1 MILRAN
7 QKYIDMSD
15 VGHLLACGEKNAD
28 ILTFQISQFYHGI
41 DLSECAFIIRGVNS
55 ARNLTEQT
63 LKKQIK
69 DSSIFLTWTVDEYF
83 TAVSGVL
90 KLEIRGIKGDELVIK
105 YDLSDIFVRESAVGE
120 GLPQP
125 DMIEK
130 AISEMSEI
138 LAKAE
143 EISVKAPIIKNN
155 NWWIFNADTLEYEDT
170 GLTSRGEKGEQ
181 GLQGIQGEKGDKGD
195 TGAKGSDGA
204 DGKSAYQ
211 IWLSLGNSG
220 TETDFINS
228 IKGEKGDRGEQG
240 LQGVQGE
247 KGDRGEQGLQGVQ
260 GEKGD
265 KGEQGLQGIRG
276 EKGDKGDTGAKG
288 SDGADG
294 KSAYQIWL
302 SLGNSGTETDF
313 INSIKGEKGDK
324 GEQGLQGIQGEKG
337 DKGEQGL
344 QGVQGEKGEKGSDGA
359 DGFSPSI
366 TVSENTETSYKLL
379 ITDKNSSF
387 TTPNLKTSGDSVT
400 VDDSLSDSSENP
412 VQNKVISGEISS
424 LWNQMSTLND
434 LISSIQSGGG
444 NITITTL
451 FDNSDYSAYKDKWSF
466 KNSQWDDR
474 IFSFDETVAKVSSF
488 CDESNSYCM
497 KFSNS
502 FGWNANLSALCSEPI
517 QINSKSVLMIEY
529 NCNSDGDGITPEII
543 PSADFTSEKS
553 AEFNIIPA
561 FYAVNTFISA
571 CFSLLSVPGNG
582 EYYLRLKLST
592 TNPVFTVKKISVIT
606 QE

>member
-7 QKYIDMSD
+7 HKYIDMSD

-55 ARNLTEQT
+55 ACNLIEQT
-63 LKKQIK
+63 LRKQIK
-69 DSSIFLTWTVDEYF
+69 DGSIFLTWTVDEYF

-170 GLTSRGEKGEQ
+170 RLPSRGEKG
-181 GLQGIQGEKGDKGD
+181 IQGE
-195 TGAKGSDGA
+195 
-204 DGKSAYQ
+204 
-211 IWLSLGNSG
+211 
-220 TETDFINS
+220 
-228 IKGEKGDRGEQG
+228 
-240 LQGVQGE
+240 
-247 KGDRGEQGLQGVQ
+247 
-260 GEKGD
+260 
-265 KGEQGLQGIRG
+265 
-276 EKGDKGDTGAKG
+276 
-288 SDGADG
+288 
-294 KSAYQIWL
+294 
-302 SLGNSGTETDF
+302 
-313 INSIKGEKGDK
+313 
-324 GEQGLQGIQGEKG
+324 
-337 DKGEQGL
+337 KGEQGL

-359 DGFSPSI
+359 DGFSPVI

-387 TTPNLKTSGDSVT
+387 TTPNLKTSGGSVT

-488 CDESNSYCM
+488 CDESNGYCM

-502 FGWNANLSALCSEPI
+502 FGWNANLSALCSEPVK
-517 QINSKSVLMIEY
+517 INSKSVLMIEY

-571 CFSLLSVPGNG
+571 CFSLLSAPGNG

-592 TNPVFTVKKISVIT
+592 TNPVFTVKKISVINT
-606 QE
+606 

>member
-15 VGHLLACGEKNAD
+15 VGHLLARGEKNAD

-41 DLSECAFIIRGVNS
+41 DLSECDFIIRGVNS
-55 ARNLTEQT
+55 ACNLIEQT

-69 DSSIFLTWTVDEYF
+69 DSSVFLTWTVDEYF

-170 GLTSRGEKGEQ
+170 GLPSRGEKGIQGEKGEQ
-181 GLQGIQGEKGDKGD
+181 GLQGIQSEKGDKGD

-204 DGKSAYQ
+204 DGKDGSDGKSAYEV
-211 IWLSLGNSG
+211 WLSLGNSG
-220 TETDFINS
+220 TETDFISS
-228 IKGEKGDRGEQG
+228 IK
-240 LQGVQGE
+240 
-247 KGDRGEQGLQGVQ
+247 

-265 KGEQGLQGIRG
+265 KGEQGLQGV
-276 EKGDKGDTGAKG
+276 
-288 SDGADG
+288 
-294 KSAYQIWL
+294 Q
-302 SLGNSGTETDF
+302 
-313 INSIKGEKGDK
+313 GEKGDK

-337 DKGEQGL
+337 DKGEQG
-344 QGVQGEKGEKGSDGA
+344 EKGSDGQ
-359 DGFSPSI
+359 DGFSPAI

-379 ITDKNSSF
+379 ITNKNSSF
-387 TTPNLKTSGDSVT
+387 TTPNLKTSGGSVT

-424 LWNQMSTLND
+424 LWSQMSTLND

-451 FDNSDYSAYKDKWSF
+451 FDNSNYSAYKDKWSF

-502 FGWNANLSALCSEPI
+502 FGWNANLTALCSEPVK
-517 QINSKSVLMIEY
+517 INSKSVLMIEY
-529 NCNSDGDGITPEII
+529 NCTSDDDGITPEII
-543 PSADFTSEKS
+543 PSPDFTSEKS

-571 CFSLLSVPGNG
+571 CFSLLSAPRNS
-582 EYYLRLKLST
+582 EYYLCLKLST
-592 TNPVFTVKKISVIT
+592 TNPVFTVKKISVINT
-606 QE
+606 

>member
-7 QKYIDMSD
+7 HKYIDMSD

-28 ILTFQISQFYHGI
+28 ILTFQISQFYHSI
-41 DLSECAFIIRGVNS
+41 DLSECTFIIRGVNS
-55 ARNLTEQT
+55 ACNLIEQT
-63 LKKQIK
+63 LRKQIK

-228 IKGEKGDRGEQG
+228 IKGEKGD
-240 LQGVQGE
+240 
-247 KGDRGEQGLQGVQ
+247 
-260 GEKGD
+260 
-265 KGEQGLQGIRG
+265 
-276 EKGDKGDTGAKG
+276 
-288 SDGADG
+288 
-294 KSAYQIWL
+294 
-302 SLGNSGTETDF
+302 
-313 INSIKGEKGDK
+313 K

-359 DGFSPSI
+359 DGFSPAI

-387 TTPNLKTSGDSVT
+387 TTPNLKTSGDSVI

-571 CFSLLSVPGNG
+571 CFSLLSAPGNS

-592 TNPVFTVKKISVIT
+592 TNPTFNIRKISVIN

>member
-7 QKYIDMSD
+7 HKYIDMSD

-55 ARNLTEQT
+55 ACNLIEQT
-63 LKKQIK
+63 LRKQIK

-181 GLQGIQGEKGDKGD
+181 GLQGIQGEKGDKG
-195 TGAKGSDGA
+195 
-204 DGKSAYQ
+204 
-211 IWLSLGNSG
+211 
-220 TETDFINS
+220 
-228 IKGEKGDRGEQG
+228 
-240 LQGVQGE
+240 
-247 KGDRGEQGLQGVQ
+247 
-260 GEKGD
+260 
-265 KGEQGLQGIRG
+265 
-276 EKGDKGDTGAKG
+276 
-288 SDGADG
+288 
-294 KSAYQIWL
+294 
-302 SLGNSGTETDF
+302 
-313 INSIKGEKGDK
+313 
-324 GEQGLQGIQGEKG
+324 
-337 DKGEQGL
+337 EQGL

-359 DGFSPSI
+359 DGFSPAI

-387 TTPNLKTSGDSVT
+387 TTPNLKTSGGSVT

-592 TNPVFTVKKISVIT
+592 TNPVFTVKKISVINT
-606 QE
+606 

>member
-55 ARNLTEQT
+55 ACNLIEQT
-63 LKKQIK
+63 LRKQIK

-195 TGAKGSDGA
+195 TGAKGSDG
-204 DGKSAYQ
+204 
-211 IWLSLGNSG
+211 
-220 TETDFINS
+220 
-228 IKGEKGDRGEQG
+228 
-240 LQGVQGE
+240 
-247 KGDRGEQGLQGVQ
+247 
-260 GEKGD
+260 
-265 KGEQGLQGIRG
+265 
-276 EKGDKGDTGAKG
+276 
-288 SDGADG
+288 

-337 DKGEQGL
+337 DKGDTGADGKVGSDGKSAYEIWLSLGNSGTETDFINSIKGEKGDRGEQGLQGIQGEKGDKGEQGLQGIQGEKGDKGEQGL
-344 QGVQGEKGEKGSDGA
+344 QGVQGEKGEKGSNGA

>member
-41 DLSECAFIIRGVNS
+41 DLSECTFIIRGVNS

-63 LKKQIK
+63 LRKQIK
-69 DSSIFLTWTVDEYF
+69 DGSIFLTWTVDEYF

-90 KLEIRGIKGDELVIK
+90 KLEIRGVRGDELVIK

-155 NWWIFNADTLEYEDT
+155 NWWIFNANTLEYEDT

-359 DGFSPSI
+359 DGFSPAI

-387 TTPNLKTSGDSVT
+387 TTPNLKTSGGSVT

-543 PSADFTSEKS
+543 PSPDFTSEKS

-571 CFSLLSVPGNG
+571 CFSLLSAPGNG
-582 EYYLRLKLST
+582 EYYLRLKLIT
-592 TNPVFTVKKISVIT
+592 TNPAFNIRKISVINT
-606 QE
+606 

>member
-7 QKYIDMSD
+7 HKYIDMSD

-55 ARNLTEQT
+55 ACNLIEQT
-63 LKKQIK
+63 LRKQIK

-170 GLTSRGEKGEQ
+170 GLPSRGEKGIQGEKGEQ
-181 GLQGIQGEKGDKGD
+181 GLQGVQGEKGDKGD
-195 TGAKGSDGA
+195 TGAKGSDG
-204 DGKSAYQ
+204 KSAYQ
-211 IWLSLGNSG
+211 IWLLLGNSG
-220 TETDFINS
+220 TETDFISS
-228 IKGEKGDRGEQG
+228 IK
-240 LQGVQGE
+240 
-247 KGDRGEQGLQGVQ
+247 
-260 GEKGD
+260 
-265 KGEQGLQGIRG
+265 
-276 EKGDKGDTGAKG
+276 
-288 SDGADG
+288 
-294 KSAYQIWL
+294 
-302 SLGNSGTETDF
+302 
-313 INSIKGEKGDK
+313 
-324 GEQGLQGIQGEKG
+324 GEKG

-359 DGFSPSI
+359 DGFSPAI

-387 TTPNLKTSGDSVT
+387 TTPNLKTSGGSVT

-502 FGWNANLSALCSEPI
+502 FGWNANLSALCSEPVK
-517 QINSKSVLMIEY
+517 INSKSVLMIEY

-561 FYAVNTFISA
+561 FYAVNTFIST
-571 CFSLLSVPGNG
+571 CFSLLSAPGNS

-592 TNPVFTVKKISVIT
+592 TNPVFTVKKISVINT
-606 QE
+606 

>member
-55 ARNLTEQT
+55 ACNLIEQT
-63 LKKQIK
+63 LRKQIK

-90 KLEIRGIKGDELVIK
+90 KLEIRGVRGDELVIK

-228 IKGEKGDRGEQG
+228 IKGEKGD
-240 LQGVQGE
+240 
-247 KGDRGEQGLQGVQ
+247 
-260 GEKGD
+260 
-265 KGEQGLQGIRG
+265 
-276 EKGDKGDTGAKG
+276 
-288 SDGADG
+288 
-294 KSAYQIWL
+294 
-302 SLGNSGTETDF
+302 
-313 INSIKGEKGDK
+313 K

-359 DGFSPSI
+359 DGFSPAI

-387 TTPNLKTSGDSVT
+387 TTPNLKTSGGSVT

-502 FGWNANLSALCSEPI
+502 FGWNANLSALCSEPVK
-517 QINSKSVLMIEY
+517 INSKSVLMIEY

-571 CFSLLSVPGNG
+571 CFSLLSAPGNG

-592 TNPVFTVKKISVIT
+592 TNPVFTVKKISVINT
-606 QE
+606 

>member
-55 ARNLTEQT
+55 ACNLIEQT

-69 DSSIFLTWTVDEYF
+69 DSSVFLTWTVDEYF

-170 GLTSRGEKGEQ
+170 ELPSRGEKG
-181 GLQGIQGEKGDKGD
+181 IQGEK
-195 TGAKGSDGA
+195 
-204 DGKSAYQ
+204 
-211 IWLSLGNSG
+211 
-220 TETDFINS
+220 
-228 IKGEKGDRGEQG
+228 GEQG

-247 KGDRGEQGLQGVQ
+247 KGDRGEQGLQGIQ
-260 GEKGD
+260 GE
-265 KGEQGLQGIRG
+265 
-276 EKGDKGDTGAKG
+276 
-288 SDGADG
+288 
-294 KSAYQIWL
+294 
-302 SLGNSGTETDF
+302 
-313 INSIKGEKGDK
+313 KGEKGDT
-324 GEQGLQGIQGEKG
+324 
-337 DKGEQGL
+337 
-344 QGVQGEKGEKGSDGA
+344 GEKGSDGA

-387 TTPNLKTSGDSVT
+387 TTPNLKTSGGSVT

-451 FDNSDYSAYKDKWSF
+451 FDNSDYSAYKDKWFF

-543 PSADFTSEKS
+543 PSPDFTSEKS

-571 CFSLLSVPGNG
+571 CFSLLSAPENS

-592 TNPVFTVKKISVIT
+592 TNPVFTVKKISVINT
-606 QE
+606 

>member
-55 ARNLTEQT
+55 ACNLIEQT
-63 LKKQIK
+63 LRKQIK

-195 TGAKGSDGA
+195 TGAKGSDG
-204 DGKSAYQ
+204 
-211 IWLSLGNSG
+211 
-220 TETDFINS
+220 
-228 IKGEKGDRGEQG
+228 
-240 LQGVQGE
+240 
-247 KGDRGEQGLQGVQ
+247 
-260 GEKGD
+260 
-265 KGEQGLQGIRG
+265 
-276 EKGDKGDTGAKG
+276 
-288 SDGADG
+288 

-324 GEQGLQGIQGEKG
+324 GEQGLQGIQGEKGDKGDTGADGKVGSDGKSAYEIWLSLGNSGTETDFINSIKGEKGDRGEQGLQGIQGEKG

>member
-15 VGHLLACGEKNAD
+15 VGHLLVCGEKNAD

-55 ARNLTEQT
+55 ACNLIEQT

-69 DSSIFLTWTVDEYF
+69 DSSVFLTWTVDEYF

-105 YDLSDIFVRESAVGE
+105 YDLSDIFLRESAVGK

-170 GLTSRGEKGEQ
+170 GLPSRGEKGIQGEKGEQ
-181 GLQGIQGEKGDKGD
+181 GLQGIQGKKGDKGEK
-195 TGAKGSDGA
+195 GEKGSDGA
-204 DGKSAYQ
+204 DGKDGSDGKSAYQ

-220 TETDFINS
+220 TETDFISS

-240 LQGVQGE
+240 LQGIQGE
-247 KGDRGEQGLQGVQ
+247 
-260 GEKGD
+260 
-265 KGEQGLQGIRG
+265 
-276 EKGDKGDTGAKG
+276 
-288 SDGADG
+288 
-294 KSAYQIWL
+294 
-302 SLGNSGTETDF
+302 
-313 INSIKGEKGDK
+313 KGEKGDT
-324 GEQGLQGIQGEKG
+324 
-337 DKGEQGL
+337 
-344 QGVQGEKGEKGSDGA
+344 GEKGSDGA

-387 TTPNLKTSGDSVT
+387 TTPNLKTSGGSVT

-553 AEFNIIPA
+553 AKFNIIPA

-571 CFSLLSVPGNG
+571 CFSLLSAPENS

-592 TNPVFTVKKISVIT
+592 TNPVFTVKKISVINT
-606 QE
+606 

>member
-7 QKYIDMSD
+7 HKYIDMSD

-55 ARNLTEQT
+55 ACNLIEQT
-63 LKKQIK
+63 LRKQIK

-181 GLQGIQGEKGDKGD
+181 GLQGIQGEKGNKGD
-195 TGAKGSDGA
+195 TGAKGSDG
-204 DGKSAYQ
+204 KSAY
-211 IWLSLGNSG
+211 
-220 TETDFINS
+220 E
-228 IKGEKGDRGEQG
+228 
-240 LQGVQGE
+240 
-247 KGDRGEQGLQGVQ
+247 
-260 GEKGD
+260 
-265 KGEQGLQGIRG
+265 
-276 EKGDKGDTGAKG
+276 
-288 SDGADG
+288 
-294 KSAYQIWL
+294 IWL

-387 TTPNLKTSGDSVT
+387 TTPNLKTSNGFVT

-502 FGWNANLSALCSEPI
+502 FGWNANLTALCSEPVK
-517 QINSKSVLMIEY
+517 INSKSVLMIEY

-571 CFSLLSVPGNG
+571 CFSLLSAPENG
-582 EYYLRLKLST
+582 EYYLRLNYK
-592 TNPVFTVKKISVIT
+592 
-606 QE
+606 

>member
-7 QKYIDMSD
+7 HKYIDMSD

-55 ARNLTEQT
+55 ACNLIEQT
-63 LKKQIK
+63 LRKQIK

-143 EISVKAPIIKNN
+143 KISVKAPIIKNN

-170 GLTSRGEKGEQ
+170 GLPSRGEKGIQGEKGEQ
-181 GLQGIQGEKGDKGD
+181 GLHGIQGEKGDKGD
-195 TGAKGSDGA
+195 TGAKGSDG
-204 DGKSAYQ
+204 KSAYQ
-211 IWLSLGNSG
+211 IWLLLGNSG

-228 IKGEKGDRGEQG
+228 IKGEKGD
-240 LQGVQGE
+240 
-247 KGDRGEQGLQGVQ
+247 
-260 GEKGD
+260 
-265 KGEQGLQGIRG
+265 KGEQGLQGIQG
-276 EKGDKGDTGAKG
+276 EKGNKGDTGAKG
-288 SDGADG
+288 SDG

-359 DGFSPSI
+359 DGFSPAI

-387 TTPNLKTSGDSVT
+387 TTPNLKTSGGSVT

-488 CDESNSYCM
+488 CDESNGYCM

-502 FGWNANLSALCSEPI
+502 FGWNANLSALCSEPVK
-517 QINSKSVLMIEY
+517 INSKSVLMIEY

-553 AEFNIIPA
+553 AKFNIIPA

-571 CFSLLSVPGNG
+571 CFSLLSAPENS
-582 EYYLRLKLST
+582 EYYLRLKLIT
-592 TNPVFTVKKISVIT
+592 TNPTFNIRKISVIT

>member
-15 VGHLLACGEKNAD
+15 VGHLLARGEKNAD

-55 ARNLTEQT
+55 ACNLIEQT

-69 DSSIFLTWTVDEYF
+69 DSSVFLTWTVDEYF

-143 EISVKAPIIKNN
+143 EISVKAPIIKNDT
-155 NWWIFNADTLEYEDT
+155 WWIFNADTLEYEDT
-170 GLTSRGEKGEQ
+170 GLPSRGEKGIQGEKGEQ

-195 TGAKGSDGA
+195 TGADGKVGS
-204 DGKSAYQ
+204 DGKSAYE

-228 IKGEKGDRGEQG
+228 IKGEKGEKGEQG

-247 KGDRGEQGLQGVQ
+247 KGDRGEQGLQG
-260 GEKGD
+260 
-265 KGEQGLQGIRG
+265 
-276 EKGDKGDTGAKG
+276 
-288 SDGADG
+288 
-294 KSAYQIWL
+294 
-302 SLGNSGTETDF
+302 
-313 INSIKGEKGDK
+313 
-324 GEQGLQGIQGEKG
+324 IQGEKG
-337 DKGEQGL
+337 DRGEQGL

-387 TTPNLKTSGDSVT
+387 TTPNLKTSGGSVT

-451 FDNSDYSAYKDKWSF
+451 FDNSDYSAYKDKWFF

-543 PSADFTSEKS
+543 PSPDFTSEKS

-571 CFSLLSVPGNG
+571 CFSLLSAPGNS

-592 TNPVFTVKKISVIT
+592 TNPVFTVKKISVINT
-606 QE
+606 

>member
-15 VGHLLACGEKNAD
+15 VGHLLARGEKNAD

-55 ARNLTEQT
+55 ACNLIEQT

-69 DSSIFLTWTVDEYF
+69 DSSVFLTWTVDEYF

-170 GLTSRGEKGEQ
+170 GLPSRGEKGIQGEKGEQ
-181 GLQGIQGEKGDKGD
+181 GLQGVQGEKGDKGD
-195 TGAKGSDGA
+195 TGAKGF
-204 DGKSAYQ
+204 DGKSAYE

-228 IKGEKGDRGEQG
+228 IKGEKGEQ
-240 LQGVQGE
+240 
-247 KGDRGEQGLQGVQ
+247 
-260 GEKGD
+260 
-265 KGEQGLQGIRG
+265 
-276 EKGDKGDTGAKG
+276 
-288 SDGADG
+288 
-294 KSAYQIWL
+294 
-302 SLGNSGTETDF
+302 
-313 INSIKGEKGDK
+313 
-324 GEQGLQGIQGEKG
+324 
-337 DKGEQGL
+337 
-344 QGVQGEKGEKGSDGA
+344 GEKGSDGQ

-387 TTPNLKTSGDSVT
+387 TTPNLKTSGGSVT
-400 VDDSLSDSSENP
+400 VDDSLSDFSENP

-451 FDNSDYSAYKDKWSF
+451 FDNSDYSAYKDKWFF

-543 PSADFTSEKS
+543 PSPDFTSEKS

-571 CFSLLSVPGNG
+571 CFSLLSVPENG

-592 TNPVFTVKKISVIT
+592 TNPVFTVKKISVINT
-606 QE
+606 

>member
-69 DSSIFLTWTVDEYF
+69 DGSIFLTWTVDEYF

-90 KLEIRGIKGDELVIK
+90 KLEIRGVRGDELVIK

-170 GLTSRGEKGEQ
+170 GLPSRGEKGIQGEKGEQ
-181 GLQGIQGEKGDKGD
+181 GLQGVQGEKGDKGD
-195 TGAKGSDGA
+195 TGAKGSDG
-204 DGKSAYQ
+204 KSAY
-211 IWLSLGNSG
+211 
-220 TETDFINS
+220 E
-228 IKGEKGDRGEQG
+228 
-240 LQGVQGE
+240 
-247 KGDRGEQGLQGVQ
+247 
-260 GEKGD
+260 
-265 KGEQGLQGIRG
+265 
-276 EKGDKGDTGAKG
+276 
-288 SDGADG
+288 
-294 KSAYQIWL
+294 IWL

-337 DKGEQGL
+337 EQ
-344 QGVQGEKGEKGSDGA
+344 GEKGSDGQ
-359 DGFSPSI
+359 DGFSPAI
-366 TVSENTETSYKLL
+366 TIAENTETSYKLL

-387 TTPNLKTSGDSVT
+387 TTPNLRTSGGSVT

-412 VQNKVISGEISS
+412 VQNKIISGEISS

-502 FGWNANLSALCSEPI
+502 FGWNANLSALCSEPVK
-517 QINSKSVLMIEY
+517 INSKSVLMIEY

-571 CFSLLSVPGNG
+571 CFSLLSAPGNG

-592 TNPVFTVKKISVIT
+592 TNPVFTVKKISVINT
-606 QE
+606 

>member
-55 ARNLTEQT
+55 ACNLIEQT

-69 DSSIFLTWTVDEYF
+69 DSSVFLTWTVDEYF

-195 TGAKGSDGA
+195 TGEKGS
-204 DGKSAYQ
+204 DGKSAYE

-247 KGDRGEQGLQGVQ
+247 KGDR
-260 GEKGD
+260 
-265 KGEQGLQGIRG
+265 
-276 EKGDKGDTGAKG
+276 
-288 SDGADG
+288 
-294 KSAYQIWL
+294 
-302 SLGNSGTETDF
+302 
-313 INSIKGEKGDK
+313 
-324 GEQGLQGIQGEKG
+324 
-337 DKGEQGL
+337 GEQGL

-387 TTPNLKTSGDSVT
+387 TTPNLKISGGSVT

-543 PSADFTSEKS
+543 PSPDFTSEKS

-571 CFSLLSVPGNG
+571 CFSLLSAPGNS

-592 TNPVFTVKKISVIT
+592 TNPVFTVKKIRNEKGFTIPKLSEIT
-606 QE
+606 GIPKRTIEDIQKNDTCTVRNAIKLADALGVTLDELCRDDSEDKKE

>member
-55 ARNLTEQT
+55 ACNLIEQT

-69 DSSIFLTWTVDEYF
+69 DSSVFLTWTVDEYF

-170 GLTSRGEKGEQ
+170 ELPSRGEKGIQGEKGEQ
-181 GLQGIQGEKGDKGD
+181 GLQGVQGEKGDKGD
-195 TGAKGSDGA
+195 TGAKGF
-204 DGKSAYQ
+204 DGKSAYE

-228 IKGEKGDRGEQG
+228 IKGEKGEQ
-240 LQGVQGE
+240 
-247 KGDRGEQGLQGVQ
+247 
-260 GEKGD
+260 
-265 KGEQGLQGIRG
+265 
-276 EKGDKGDTGAKG
+276 
-288 SDGADG
+288 
-294 KSAYQIWL
+294 
-302 SLGNSGTETDF
+302 
-313 INSIKGEKGDK
+313 
-324 GEQGLQGIQGEKG
+324 
-337 DKGEQGL
+337 
-344 QGVQGEKGEKGSDGA
+344 GEKGSDGQ

-387 TTPNLKTSGDSVT
+387 TTPNLKTSGGSVT
-400 VDDSLSDSSENP
+400 VDDSLSDFSENP

-451 FDNSDYSAYKDKWSF
+451 FDNSDYSAYKDKWFF

-517 QINSKSVLMIEY
+517 QINSKSVLIIEY

-571 CFSLLSVPGNG
+571 CFSLLSVPENG

-592 TNPVFTVKKISVIT
+592 TNPVFTVKKISVINT
-606 QE
+606 

>member
-55 ARNLTEQT
+55 ACNLIEQT
-63 LKKQIK
+63 LRKQIK

-228 IKGEKGDRGEQG
+228 IKGEKGD
-240 LQGVQGE
+240 
-247 KGDRGEQGLQGVQ
+247 
-260 GEKGD
+260 
-265 KGEQGLQGIRG
+265 
-276 EKGDKGDTGAKG
+276 
-288 SDGADG
+288 
-294 KSAYQIWL
+294 
-302 SLGNSGTETDF
+302 
-313 INSIKGEKGDK
+313 K

-359 DGFSPSI
+359 DGFSPAI

-387 TTPNLKTSGDSVT
+387 TTPNLKTSGGSVT

-502 FGWNANLSALCSEPI
+502 FGWNANLSALCSEPVK
-517 QINSKSVLMIEY
+517 INSKSVLMIEY

-571 CFSLLSVPGNG
+571 CFSLLSAPGNG

-592 TNPVFTVKKISVIT
+592 TNPVFTVKKISVINT
-606 QE
+606 

>member
-55 ARNLTEQT
+55 ACNLIEQT
-63 LKKQIK
+63 LRKQIK

-143 EISVKAPIIKNN
+143 EISVKAPIIKNDT
-155 NWWIFNADTLEYEDT
+155 WWIFNADTLEYEDT
-170 GLTSRGEKGEQ
+170 GLPSRGEKGIQGEKGEQ
-181 GLQGIQGEKGDKGD
+181 GLQGVQGEKGDKGD
-195 TGAKGSDGA
+195 TGAKGS

-265 KGEQGLQGIRG
+265 KGEQGLQGIQG

-288 SDGADG
+288 SDG

-302 SLGNSGTETDF
+302 SLGNFGTETDF

-337 DKGEQGL
+337 EKGDT
-344 QGVQGEKGEKGSDGA
+344 GEKGSDGA

-387 TTPNLKTSGDSVT
+387 TTPNLKTSGGSVT
-400 VDDSLSDSSENP
+400 VDDSLSDSSKNP

-451 FDNSDYSAYKDKWSF
+451 FDNSDYSAYKDKWFF

-543 PSADFTSEKS
+543 PSPDFTSEKS

-561 FYAVNTFISA
+561 FYAVNTFIST
-571 CFSLLSVPGNG
+571 CFSLLSAPGNG

-592 TNPVFTVKKISVIT
+592 TNPVFTVKKISVINT
-606 QE
+606 

>member
-55 ARNLTEQT
+55 ACNLIEQT
-63 LKKQIK
+63 LRKQIK

-228 IKGEKGDRGEQG
+228 IKGEKGD
-240 LQGVQGE
+240 
-247 KGDRGEQGLQGVQ
+247 
-260 GEKGD
+260 
-265 KGEQGLQGIRG
+265 
-276 EKGDKGDTGAKG
+276 
-288 SDGADG
+288 
-294 KSAYQIWL
+294 
-302 SLGNSGTETDF
+302 
-313 INSIKGEKGDK
+313 K

-359 DGFSPSI
+359 DGFSPAI

-387 TTPNLKTSGDSVT
+387 TTPNLKTSGGSVT

-543 PSADFTSEKS
+543 PSPDFTSEKS

-571 CFSLLSVPGNG
+571 CFSLLSAPENS

-592 TNPVFTVKKISVIT
+592 TNPVFTVKKISIINT
-606 QE
+606 

>member
-1 MILRAN
+1 M
-7 QKYIDMSD
+7 
-15 VGHLLACGEKNAD
+15 
-28 ILTFQISQFYHGI
+28 
-41 DLSECAFIIRGVNS
+41 
-55 ARNLTEQT
+55 
-63 LKKQIK
+63 
-69 DSSIFLTWTVDEYF
+69 
-83 TAVSGVL
+83 
-90 KLEIRGIKGDELVIK
+90 
-105 YDLSDIFVRESAVGE
+105 
-120 GLPQP
+120 
-125 DMIEK
+125 
-130 AISEMSEI
+130 
-138 LAKAE
+138 
-143 EISVKAPIIKNN
+143 
-155 NWWIFNADTLEYEDT
+155 
-170 GLTSRGEKGEQ
+170 
-181 GLQGIQGEKGDKGD
+181 QGIQ
-195 TGAKGSDGA
+195 
-204 DGKSAYQ
+204 
-211 IWLSLGNSG
+211 
-220 TETDFINS
+220 
-228 IKGEKGDRGEQG
+228 
-240 LQGVQGE
+240 
-247 KGDRGEQGLQGVQ
+247 
-260 GEKGD
+260 
-265 KGEQGLQGIRG
+265 G

-359 DGFSPSI
+359 DGFSPAI

-387 TTPNLKTSGDSVT
+387 TTPNLKTSGGSVT

-571 CFSLLSVPGNG
+571 CFSLLSAPENS

-592 TNPVFTVKKISVIT
+592 TNPVFTVKKISVINT
-606 QE
+606 

>member
-15 VGHLLACGEKNAD
+15 VGHLLVCGEKNAD

-55 ARNLTEQT
+55 ACNLIEQT

-69 DSSIFLTWTVDEYF
+69 DSSVFLTWTVDEYF

-170 GLTSRGEKGEQ
+170 GLPSRGEKGIQGEKGEQ
-181 GLQGIQGEKGDKGD
+181 GLQGVQGEKGDKGD
-195 TGAKGSDGA
+195 TGAKGS

-247 KGDRGEQGLQGVQ
+247 KGDKGEQGLQGVQ

-265 KGEQGLQGIRG
+265 R
-276 EKGDKGDTGAKG
+276 
-288 SDGADG
+288 
-294 KSAYQIWL
+294 
-302 SLGNSGTETDF
+302 
-313 INSIKGEKGDK
+313 
-324 GEQGLQGIQGEKG
+324 
-337 DKGEQGL
+337 GEQGL

-387 TTPNLKTSGDSVT
+387 TTPNLKTSGGSVT

-451 FDNSDYSAYKDKWSF
+451 FDNSDYSAYKDKWFF
-466 KNSQWDDR
+466 KNSQ
-474 IFSFDETVAKVSSF
+474 
-488 CDESNSYCM
+488 
-497 KFSNS
+497 
-502 FGWNANLSALCSEPI
+502 
-517 QINSKSVLMIEY
+517 
-529 NCNSDGDGITPEII
+529 
-543 PSADFTSEKS
+543 
-553 AEFNIIPA
+553 
-561 FYAVNTFISA
+561 
-571 CFSLLSVPGNG
+571 
-582 EYYLRLKLST
+582 
-592 TNPVFTVKKISVIT
+592 
-606 QE
+606 

>member
-28 ILTFQISQFYHGI
+28 ILTFQISQLYHSI
-41 DLSECAFIIRGVNS
+41 DLSECTFIIRGVNS
-55 ARNLTEQT
+55 ACNLIEQT

-69 DSSIFLTWTVDEYF
+69 DGSIFLTWTVDEYF

-90 KLEIRGIKGDELVIK
+90 KLEIRGIRGDELVIK
-105 YDLSDIFVRESAVGE
+105 YNLSDIFVRESAVGE

-143 EISVKAPIIKNN
+143 EISVKAPIIKNDT
-155 NWWIFNADTLEYEDT
+155 WWIFNADTLEYEDT
-170 GLTSRGEKGEQ
+170 GLPSRGEKGIQGEKGEQ

-204 DGKSAYQ
+204 DGKDGSDGKSAYE
-211 IWLSLGNSG
+211 IWLSFGNSG

-240 LQGVQGE
+240 LQGIQGE
-247 KGDRGEQGLQGVQ
+247 KGDKGDTGAKGSDGADGKDGSDGKSAYEVWLSLGNSGTETDFISSIKGEKGDKGEQGLQGVQ

-265 KGEQGLQGIRG
+265 KGEQGLQGI
-276 EKGDKGDTGAKG
+276 
-288 SDGADG
+288 
-294 KSAYQIWL
+294 
-302 SLGNSGTETDF
+302 
-313 INSIKGEKGDK
+313 
-324 GEQGLQGIQGEKG
+324 QGEKG
-337 DKGEQGL
+337 EQ
-344 QGVQGEKGEKGSDGA
+344 GEKGSDGQ
-359 DGFSPSI
+359 DGFSPAI
-366 TVSENTETSYKLL
+366 TVAENTETSYKLL

-387 TTPNLKTSGDSVT
+387 TTPNLKTSGGSVT

-424 LWNQMSTLND
+424 LWSQMSTLND

-451 FDNSDYSAYKDKWSF
+451 FDNSDYSDYKDKWSF

-488 CDESNSYCM
+488 CDESNGYCM

-502 FGWNANLSALCSEPI
+502 FGWNANLTALCSEPI
-517 QINSKSVLMIEY
+517 KINSKSVLMIEY
-529 NCNSDGDGITPEII
+529 NCTSDGDGVTPEIVSS
-543 PSADFTSEKS
+543 PDFTSEKS

-571 CFSLLSVPGNG
+571 CFSLLSAPENS

-592 TNPVFTVKKISVIT
+592 TNPVFTVKKISVINT
-606 QE
+606 

>member
-55 ARNLTEQT
+55 ACNLIEQT
-63 LKKQIK
+63 LRKQIK

-195 TGAKGSDGA
+195 TGAKGSDGKSA
-204 DGKSAYQ
+204 YQIWLSLGNSGTETDFINSIKGEKGDKGEQGLQGIQGEKGDKGDTGADGKVGSDGKSAYE

-240 LQGVQGE
+240 LQGIQ
-247 KGDRGEQGLQGVQ
+247 
-260 GEKGD
+260 
-265 KGEQGLQGIRG
+265 
-276 EKGDKGDTGAKG
+276 
-288 SDGADG
+288 
-294 KSAYQIWL
+294 
-302 SLGNSGTETDF
+302 
-313 INSIKGEKGDK
+313 GEKGDK

>member
-7 QKYIDMSD
+7 HKYIDMSD

-55 ARNLTEQT
+55 ACNLIEQT
-63 LKKQIK
+63 LRKQIK

-90 KLEIRGIKGDELVIK
+90 KLEIRGVRGDELVIK

-143 EISVKAPIIKNN
+143 AISVKAPIIKNN

-170 GLTSRGEKGEQ
+170 GLPSRGEK
-181 GLQGIQGEKGDKGD
+181 GIQGEKGNKGD
-195 TGAKGSDGA
+195 TGAKGS
-204 DGKSAYQ
+204 
-211 IWLSLGNSG
+211 
-220 TETDFINS
+220 
-228 IKGEKGDRGEQG
+228 
-240 LQGVQGE
+240 
-247 KGDRGEQGLQGVQ
+247 
-260 GEKGD
+260 
-265 KGEQGLQGIRG
+265 
-276 EKGDKGDTGAKG
+276 
-288 SDGADG
+288 DG

-359 DGFSPSI
+359 DGFSPVI

-387 TTPNLKTSGDSVT
+387 TTPNLKTSGGSVT

-488 CDESNSYCM
+488 CDESNGYCM

-502 FGWNANLSALCSEPI
+502 FGWNANLSALCSEPVK
-517 QINSKSVLMIEY
+517 INSKSVLMIEY

-553 AEFNIIPA
+553 AKFNIIPA

-571 CFSLLSVPGNG
+571 CFSLLSAPENS
-582 EYYLRLKLST
+582 EYYLRLKLIT
-592 TNPVFTVKKISVIT
+592 TNPTFNIRKISVIT

>member
-7 QKYIDMSD
+7 HKYIDMSD

-55 ARNLTEQT
+55 ACNLIEQT
-63 LKKQIK
+63 LRKQIK

-181 GLQGIQGEKGDKGD
+181 GLQGIQGEKGNKGD
-195 TGAKGSDGA
+195 TGAKGSDG
-204 DGKSAYQ
+204 KSAY
-211 IWLSLGNSG
+211 
-220 TETDFINS
+220 E
-228 IKGEKGDRGEQG
+228 
-240 LQGVQGE
+240 
-247 KGDRGEQGLQGVQ
+247 
-260 GEKGD
+260 
-265 KGEQGLQGIRG
+265 
-276 EKGDKGDTGAKG
+276 
-288 SDGADG
+288 
-294 KSAYQIWL
+294 IWL

-387 TTPNLKTSGDSVT
+387 TTPNLKTSNGFVT

-502 FGWNANLSALCSEPI
+502 FGWNANLSALCSEPVK
-517 QINSKSVLMIEY
+517 INSKSVLMIEY

-571 CFSLLSVPGNG
+571 CFSLLSAPENG
-582 EYYLRLKLST
+582 EYYLRLNYK
-592 TNPVFTVKKISVIT
+592 
-606 QE
+606 

>member
-55 ARNLTEQT
+55 ACNLIEQT

-69 DSSIFLTWTVDEYF
+69 DSSVFLTWTVDEYF

-143 EISVKAPIIKNN
+143 EISVKAPIIKNDT
-155 NWWIFNADTLEYEDT
+155 WWIFNADTLEYEDT
-170 GLTSRGEKGEQ
+170 GLPSRGEKGEQ

-195 TGAKGSDGA
+195 TGAKGS
-204 DGKSAYQ
+204 
-211 IWLSLGNSG
+211 
-220 TETDFINS
+220 
-228 IKGEKGDRGEQG
+228 
-240 LQGVQGE
+240 
-247 KGDRGEQGLQGVQ
+247 
-260 GEKGD
+260 
-265 KGEQGLQGIRG
+265 
-276 EKGDKGDTGAKG
+276 
-288 SDGADG
+288 DG

-324 GEQGLQGIQGEKG
+324 GEQGLQGVQGEKG
-337 DKGEQGL
+337 DRGEQGL
-344 QGVQGEKGEKGSDGA
+344 QGIQGEKGEKGDTGEKGSDGA

-387 TTPNLKTSGDSVT
+387 TTPNLKTSGGSVT

-451 FDNSDYSAYKDKWSF
+451 FDNSDYSAYKDKWFF

-543 PSADFTSEKS
+543 PSPDFTSEKS

-571 CFSLLSVPGNG
+571 CFSLLSAPGNG

-592 TNPVFTVKKISVIT
+592 TNPVFTVKKISVINT
-606 QE
+606 

>member
-1 MILRAN
+1 MNLIPSTTL
-7 QKYIDMSD
+7 
-15 VGHLLACGEKNAD
+15 
-28 ILTFQISQFYHGI
+28 FQLHFIFFRLMFVFRF
-41 DLSECAFIIRGVNS
+41 LSRI
-55 ARNLTEQT
+55 T
-63 LKKQIK
+63 
-69 DSSIFLTWTVDEYF
+69 
-83 TAVSGVL
+83 
-90 KLEIRGIKGDELVIK
+90 
-105 YDLSDIFVRESAVGE
+105 
-120 GLPQP
+120 
-125 DMIEK
+125 
-130 AISEMSEI
+130 
-138 LAKAE
+138 
-143 EISVKAPIIKNN
+143 
-155 NWWIFNADTLEYEDT
+155 
-170 GLTSRGEKGEQ
+170 
-181 GLQGIQGEKGDKGD
+181 
-195 TGAKGSDGA
+195 
-204 DGKSAYQ
+204 
-211 IWLSLGNSG
+211 
-220 TETDFINS
+220 INS
-228 IKGEKGDRGEQG
+228 IKGEKGEQ
-240 LQGVQGE
+240 
-247 KGDRGEQGLQGVQ
+247 
-260 GEKGD
+260 
-265 KGEQGLQGIRG
+265 
-276 EKGDKGDTGAKG
+276 
-288 SDGADG
+288 
-294 KSAYQIWL
+294 
-302 SLGNSGTETDF
+302 
-313 INSIKGEKGDK
+313 
-324 GEQGLQGIQGEKG
+324 
-337 DKGEQGL
+337 
-344 QGVQGEKGEKGSDGA
+344 GEKGSDGQ
-359 DGFSPSI
+359 DGFSPVI

-387 TTPNLKTSGDSVT
+387 TTPNLKTSGGSVT

-451 FDNSDYSAYKDKWSF
+451 FDNSDYSAYKDKWFF

-543 PSADFTSEKS
+543 PSPDFTSEKS

-592 TNPVFTVKKISVIT
+592 TNPVFTVKKISVINT
-606 QE
+606 